1 MPANAISIQNLKKYF
16 GQTKA
21 VDGISLDIAPSEIF
35 GFLGPNGAGKTTTI
49 RCLMDFIRPTSGSI
63 SILGLDSQK
72 DSVNIK
78 KEVGFL
84 SGDVRLYDN
93 WTGTE
98 HFSLVENLNGKS
110 DILLSLIERL
120 DFNPKIKAKTLS
132 SGNKQKLGLIL
143 ALMHQPQVLI
153 LDEPTVGL
161 DPLLQNT
168 IYEILR
174 EFRKKGCTIFMSS
187 HNLREVEVVCDR
199 VGIIKNGKMV
209 ALETI
214 ANLKRLALHKVK
226 AYFEKP
232 IDPALFDHQ
241 VDIIKSAANFLEM
254 QTKGDINALIKT
266 LSQQKLQDL
275 EIERASLED
284 IFMEY
289 YRKEI

>member
-1 MPANAISIQNLKKYF
+1 MKNNIEVHNLTKTF
-16 GQTKA
+16 GKFTA
-21 VDGISLDIAPSEIF
+21 VDSISFNVEKGEIF

-49 RCLMDFIRPTSGSI
+49 RCFMDFIRPTSGSI
-63 SILGLDSQK
+63 SILDLDSQK
-72 DSVNIK
+72 DSVGIK
-78 KEVGFL
+78 KEVCFL
-84 SGDVRLYDN
+84 SGDVRLNDN
-93 WTGTE
+93 WTGAE

-110 DILLSLIERL
+110 DILSSLIEQL

-143 ALMHQPQVLI
+143 ALMHQPKVLI

-174 EFRKKGCTIFMSS
+174 QFRQKGCTIFMSS

-226 AYFEKP
+226 AYFEKA

-241 VDIIKSAANFLEM
+241 VDIIKSTANFLEM
-254 QTKGDINALIKT
+254 QTKGDINTLIKT